1 MTKEELRE
9 LRHLDILINTKQ
21 SQIDDLRAKVR
32 YLQATDYGRDRVQ
45 TSNKNTIEDLILKI
59 CDLEI
64 EIEKDIDLLIDKKK
78 NAILEINSINDLR
91 YRTILELRYLKSKK
105 WEEIAVETGYEY
117 SWVLRLH
124 GEALKKLATKSE
136 YKV

>member
-21 SQIDDLRAKVR
+21 SQIDDLRAKIR

-91 YRTILELRYLKSKK
+91 YRTILELRYIKSKK
-105 WEEIAVETGYEY
+105 WEEIAVVTGYEY

-124 GEALKKLATKSE
+124 GEALKKISD
-136 YKV
+136 

>member
-59 CDLEI
+59 CDMEI
-64 EIEKDIDLLIDKKK
+64 ELEKDIDLLIDKKK
-78 NAILEINSINDLR
+78 DAILEINSIKDLR

-105 WEEIAVETGYEY
+105 WEEIAFETGYEY

>member
-1 MTKEELRE
+1 MTKEELRD

-21 SQIDDLRAKVR
+21 GQIDDLRAKVR

-45 TSNKNTIEDLILKI
+45 TSNKNTIEDLILKM
-59 CDLEI
+59 CDFEI

-124 GEALKKLATKSE
+124 GEALKKISD
-136 YKV
+136 

>member
-9 LRHLDILINTKQ
+9 LRHLDILISTKQ

-32 YLQATDYGRDRVQ
+32 YLQATDYGRNRVQ

-59 CDLEI
+59 CDLKI

-78 NAILEINSINDLR
+78 DAILEINNINDLR

-105 WEEIAVETGYEY
+105 WEEIAVETGYES